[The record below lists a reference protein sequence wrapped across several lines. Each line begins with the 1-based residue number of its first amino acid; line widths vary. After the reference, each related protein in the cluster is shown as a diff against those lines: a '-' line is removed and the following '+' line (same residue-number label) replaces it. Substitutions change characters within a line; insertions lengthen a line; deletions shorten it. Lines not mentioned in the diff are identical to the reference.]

1 MSTWQAIPLVPYG
14 AVLHLPAGWETV
26 PPRPDNGPEIVR
38 ATGGHGRMLIVFK
51 FPVALGTGA
60 AQVAAGA
67 QERLA
72 AHGFDDF
79 STSDA
84 DFAGGTGVALDFVN
98 PRPGSAGPYRSR
110 EYFTVR
116 GPAAFALGA
125 GSSNWADYRPLVE
138 EVARRFELTDDGG
151 ATAGG

>member
-1 MSTWQAIPLVPYG
+1 MSDTTTAWRAIPLVPYG
-14 AVLHLPAGWETV
+14 AVLHVPADWETL

-38 ATGGHGRMLIVFK
+38 ATGGHGRTVIVFK
-51 FPVALGTGA
+51 MPVAAGTTA

-72 AHGFDDF
+72 ALGYEEF

-84 DFAGGTGVALDFVN
+84 DFAGGTGTALDFVN
-98 PRPGSAGPYRSR
+98 PRLGGAGPYRTR

-116 GPAAFALGA
+116 GKAAFALGT
-125 GSSNWADYRPLVE
+125 GSADWADYRPLVE
-138 EVARRFELTDDGG
+138 ELARRFELVD
-151 ATAGG
+151 

>member
-1 MSTWQAIPLVPYG
+1 MSDTTIAWQAIPLVPYG
-14 AVLHLPAGWETV
+14 AVLHVPVGWETL

-38 ATGGHGRMLIVFK
+38 ATGGRGRTLIVFK
-51 FPVALGTGA
+51 MPVAPGTSA

-72 AHGFDDF
+72 ALGYEDF

-84 DFAGGTGVALDFVN
+84 DFAGGTSVALDFVN
-98 PRPGSAGPYRSR
+98 PRRGGATPYRSR

-116 GPAAFALGA
+116 GAAAFALGT
-125 GSSNWADYRPLVE
+125 GSTDWAEYLPLAE
-138 EVARRFELTDDGG
+138 ELARRFELVGG
-151 ATAGG
+151 